1 MINAV
6 EIQTD
11 AIKYEV
17 EYTWDRGEDYSLCI
31 DPDQTRFG
39 FKYVNGRL
47 SHSTRPEGYGQNLMN
62 DIMQR
67 IYDIESAKSDYVDE
81 LWFYCYIRRLEVKN
95 D

>member
-31 DPDQTRFG
+31 DEDQTRFG
-39 FKYVNGRL
+39 FKYEDGKL
-47 SHSTRPEGYGQNLMN
+47 SHSVMPSGYGVNLMN
-62 DIMQR
+62 DIFQR
-67 IYDIESAKSDYVDE
+67 IYDIESAKSRHIDG
-81 LWFYCYIRRLEVKN
+81 LWFYCYIRRKEVKN